1 MSQSGPS
8 LRRRPRRSGERGQV
22 LVLFVLF
29 LVVLLGAAALT
40 VDYGTWLAARRTYQ
54 ANADAAALAGA
65 HYLASPDADNCIS
78 EFPSNPNA
86 PAFCARTDSWKY
98 LNDNLDLGLQ
108 PSDITSYATN
118 NTAATGVVVGAY
130 TLWVDTPPNS
140 AGSAYTGTLGGNTRV
155 IFVRVQANQQ
165 PYFARVFSS
174 SSVTVPAWAT
184 AGVFPNRFAVIT
196 LRRPTDAGPSNAQD
210 ITLAGT
216 NSTLTVIDGDLGGNW
231 GMKLNSS
238 ATLQMGAV
246 GGTGYQPA
254 PYLIDNVSC
263 GNSCWSTSQI
273 QGQTY
278 DANGLSS
285 MFPPSGALP
294 LPGFIQDPNYP
305 PPPGLT
311 SGAPAAALP
320 PSIPVGDSSGRV
332 TITHNA
338 APINDSSGNPLTC
351 DPATASKIGPGWYS
365 SITVQSGGCLILD
378 PLNHHSNPNN
388 PLLDVATP
396 IGSSQLPGVFYV
408 TGTININ
415 QSLVVGDG
423 VTVIMRPSGS
433 NNQLSLGAHQIM
445 DLNRGCVTQSTG
457 VTSTSANYCDGQGE
471 ALGAWTTKGASSY
484 RWNGTTWVYQTNEES
499 DPATYGRGVAL
510 YVLKPS
516 QYQTNPAV
524 DANTTVIQANAG
536 AAFAWDGVT
545 YAPHDNVS
553 VAGQPDHNGVGQLV
567 SWTFTFNGGTSVTQ
581 TYKGPDEGYP
591 ILLEPCVSGNGGA
604 C

>member
-1 MSQSGPS
+1 M
-8 LRRRPRRSGERGQV
+8 

-40 VDYGTWLAARRTYQ
+40 VDYGTWLSARRTYQ
-54 ANADAAALAGA
+54 AYADAAALAGA
-65 HYLASPDADNCIS
+65 HYLASPDADNCIKA
-78 EFPSNPNA
+78 FPSNPNA
-86 PAFCARTDSWKY
+86 AAFCARTDSWTY
-98 LNDNLDLGLQ
+98 LNDNLGLGLQ
-108 PSDITSYATN
+108 PADITGYATN
-118 NTAATGVVVGAY
+118 NTAASGVVVGAY
-130 TLWVDTPPNS
+130 TLWVDTPPS
-140 AGSAYTGTLGGNTRV
+140 TAGSAYTGTLGGNTRV

-165 PYFARVFSS
+165 SYFARIFSS
-174 SSVTVPAWAT
+174 SGVTVPAWAT

-196 LRRPTDAGPSNAQD
+196 LRRPTDAGPANAQD

-238 ATLQMGAV
+238 STLQMGV
-246 GGTGYQPA
+246 PNGTGYQPA

-263 GNSCWSTSQI
+263 GNSCWSTSQV

-278 DANGLSS
+278 NANGLSS
-285 MFPPSGALP
+285 MFPPSGALH
-294 LPGFIQDPNYP
+294 LPGYIQDPNYP
-305 PPPGLT
+305 PPAGLA
-311 SGAPAAALP
+311 SNAPNGPTA
-320 PSIPVGDSSGRV
+320 SIPTGDSGGNV
-332 TITHNA
+332 TINNGTV
-338 APINDSSGNPLTC
+338 INDAQGNPLTC
-351 DPATASKIGPGWYS
+351 DPSSPHLGPGWYNT
-365 SITVQSGGCLILD
+365 ITVKNGGCLILD
-378 PLNHHSNPNN
+378 PLNHHSNPDN
-388 PLLDVATP
+388 PSSDTVTP
-396 IGSSQLPGVFYV
+396 IGNSGQLPGVFYV
-408 TGTININ
+408 TGKVSIG
-415 QSLVVGDG
+415 QGLVVGDG

-433 NNQLSLGAHQIM
+433 NNQLSLGSHQIL
-445 DLNRGCVTQSTG
+445 DLNRGCVMQSNG
-457 VTSTSANYCDGQGE
+457 VPSTSANYCNGQGE

-484 RWNGTTWVYQTNEES
+484 QWNGATWVYQGTEES

-516 QYQTNPAV
+516 QLQTGTAV

-553 VAGQPDHNGVGQLV
+553 VAGQPDHNGVGQLI